1 MMISHVHFE
10 KKEAFFSWN
19 FLHFDAQKRRSKLE
33 YEQMSSSAAP
43 SSSSNAQ
50 PRKRDELHELS
61 LLLKKYAGQ
70 SSSSSGANHAN
81 HSAEEKRRG
90 IFQRCVVITTLHY
103 FTDNI
108 IPSLSLTTTE

>member
-1 MMISHVHFE
+1 MSISR
-10 KKEAFFSWN
+10 KRKRFSWN
-19 FLHFDAQKRRSKLE
+19 FLHFDAQKRRSELE
-33 YEQMSSSAAP
+33 YEEMSSSAAP

-70 SSSSSGANHAN
+70 SSSSSGANQ
-81 HSAEEKRRG
+81 SAEEKRRG
-90 IFQRCVVITTLHY
+90 IFQRCVVLTALHY